1 MSLAKFETVVEYRR
15 DRQARERTLWIEEA
29 VSYMIAIG
37 LYAQEEI
44 EQAVDLAENLHH
56 HLVDEDGE
64 MTYSA
69 KEAVDEE
76 LTYWGD

>member
-1 MSLAKFETVVEYRR
+1 MATKTIVVETRR
-15 DRQARERTLWIEEA
+15 ERQERERTLWIEEA
-29 VSYMIAIG
+29 VSYMIATG

-44 EQAVDLAENLHH
+44 EQAVDLAENLHYH
-56 HLVDEDGE
+56 GKDEGGE
-64 MTYSA
+64 MHYSA